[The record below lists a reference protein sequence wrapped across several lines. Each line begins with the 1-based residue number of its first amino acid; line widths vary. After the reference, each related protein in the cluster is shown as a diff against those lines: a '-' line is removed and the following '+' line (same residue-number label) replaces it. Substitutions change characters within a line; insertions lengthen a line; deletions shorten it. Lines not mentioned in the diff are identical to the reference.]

1 MMSLIYEGHF
11 YCFAPKTYLDRMDLT
26 VIRPMIYVQEADVI
40 GFQNKYGLPVV
51 KNPCPADGYT
61 KREYAR
67 DLVNQINRENP
78 GAKERFFYS
87 RRQQHGKGLGEASRQ
102 GRLTLPGTG
111 TDMTGSGEKM
121 KERAYIMKKSI
132 LKMRKKLRALMA
144 ETAPLLPGVFHRH
157 RTDHF
162 LPHQDRLRL

>member
-1 MMSLIYEGHF
+1 MRHF

-78 GAKERFFYS
+78 GAKERFFTAVVNS
-87 RRQQHGKGLGEASRQ
+87 TVKGWAKPPAR
-102 GRLTLPGTG
+102 
-111 TDMTGSGEKM
+111 D
-121 KERAYIMKKSI
+121 A
-132 LKMRKKLRALMA
+132 
-144 ETAPLLPGVFHRH
+144 
-157 RTDHF
+157 
-162 LPHQDRLRL
+162 